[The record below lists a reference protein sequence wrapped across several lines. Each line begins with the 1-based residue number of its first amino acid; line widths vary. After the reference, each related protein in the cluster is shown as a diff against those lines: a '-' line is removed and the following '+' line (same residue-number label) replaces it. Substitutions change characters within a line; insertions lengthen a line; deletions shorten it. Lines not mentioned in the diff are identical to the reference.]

1 MRFLYQTAPVLTYSW
16 ERRIV
21 FVSVSRRIFQ
31 YFRNEEHLRGH
42 FELWM
47 KIEIKDEGHRGEDK
61 KGVDNEES

>member
-1 MRFLYQTAPVLTYSW
+1 M
-16 ERRIV
+16 
-21 FVSVSRRIFQ
+21 SVSRRIFQ